1 MIVHYR
7 DQLKA
12 CRCLTDRVL
21 GNPKIKI
28 LYDTSV
34 EEVIGEKKVEAIKV
48 KSLISGEIKVIKT
61 DGVLVAIG
69 WDPNTS
75 IFRGHLNLDDEGY
88 PYCKGFKTEIPGVF
102 VCGDLVD
109 MSYRQVV
116 TSCGSGCAAAI
127 EAERYIS
134 NLLNH

>member
-1 MIVHYR
+1 MTDQPIDKLHVKNIDPPDIVVR
-7 DQLKA
+7 
-12 CRCLTDRVL
+12 
-21 GNPKIKI
+21 
-28 LYDTSV
+28 
-34 EEVIGEKKVEAIKV
+34 
-48 KSLISGEIKVIKT
+48 
-61 DGVLVAIG
+61 
-69 WDPNTS
+69 
-75 IFRGHLNLDDEGY
+75 NLDDEGY